1 MKKLFFFFAAIFCA
15 ASMSAEIIQ
24 KEIPLDEATWSK
36 NRSCSVSI
44 DETGMHCTT
53 TGVWGAV
60 GTGWEPFADLSPW
73 SKIVVVV
80 THMDGCAGEA
90 FKLAV
95 FLQDS
100 DHPGDVDAER
110 YVYLFLDAVDDET
123 NIIEMDLTPERPNC
137 NVSKAYILGIM
148 CERPGAKFT
157 ISRVYLEREGEPDPE
172 IDGIEEIHAAD
183 IVNRQSSNRKF
194 MIDGDLY
201 ILRDGHIFNAQGA
214 RVK

>member
-1 MKKLFFFFAAIFCA
+1 MQRLFRKISLLTRLHGA
-15 ASMSAEIIQ
+15 
-24 KEIPLDEATWSK
+24 
-36 NRSCSVSI
+36 RGGCSVSI

-53 TGVWGAV
+53 TNMWGSVA
-60 GTGWEPFADLSPW
+60 TGWEPSADLSPW

-80 THMDGCAGEA
+80 THMDGCAGET

-110 YVYLFLDAVDDET
+110 CVALGLDAVDDET
-123 NIIEMDLTPERPNC
+123 NMIELDLTSELQTC
-137 NVSKAYILGIM
+137 DVSKAYFLGIM

-214 RVK
+214 IVK